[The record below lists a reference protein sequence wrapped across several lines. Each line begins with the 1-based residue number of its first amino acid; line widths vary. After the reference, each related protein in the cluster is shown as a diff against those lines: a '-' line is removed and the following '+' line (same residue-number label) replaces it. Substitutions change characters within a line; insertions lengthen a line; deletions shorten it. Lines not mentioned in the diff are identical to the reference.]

1 MCGNGYFLRTRSR
14 ETIRCKNY
22 LRGCM
27 NTLGLDI
34 STSIT
39 GATILKEGKIIET
52 FFWDTRNKRKFPTFY
67 EKAKFIK
74 ENILTIKKKHGI
86 TNIYIEQSLQSF
98 RSGFS
103 SAQTLSTLARFNG
116 VVSWFCFEI
125 FGMQPEMIAA
135 TSARKQ
141 AGVGIK
147 RGDNA
152 KEKVLQFV
160 IDNFPQIEIQ
170 YTKHGNP
177 KPGTYDLCDSI
188 IIALAGDK
196 VVGETQTT

>member
-1 MCGNGYFLRTRSR
+1 LTTSKK
-14 ETIRCKNY
+14 II
-22 LRGCM
+22 
-27 NTLGLDI
+27 LGLDI

-39 GATILKEGKIIET
+39 GATVIEDGKIVDT
-52 FFWDTRNKRKFPTFY
+52 SFWDTRNKNKFPSLY
-67 EKAKFIK
+67 DKAQLVKANLQNVKK
-74 ENILTIKKKHGI
+74 EYKI
-86 TNIYIEQSLQSF
+86 TEIYIEQSLHSF

-103 SAQTLSTLARFNG
+103 SAQTLSTLSRFNG
-116 VVSWFCFEI
+116 VVSWLCYELFDI
-125 FGMQPEMIAA
+125 QPKMIAA

-160 IDNFPQIEIQ
+160 IDNYPDIEII

-177 KPGTYDLCDSI
+177 KPGMLDMCDSI

-196 VVGETQTT
+196 IARENGNT

>member
-1 MCGNGYFLRTRSR
+1 MQQL
-14 ETIRCKNY
+14 I
-22 LRGCM
+22 
-27 NTLGLDI
+27 GLDI

-39 GATILKEGKIIET
+39 GATVVENGKIIKT
-52 FFWDTRNKRKFPTFY
+52 DFWDTRNKKRFPTIY
-67 EKAKFIK
+67 QKANYIK
-74 ENILTIKKKHGI
+74 DKLKSLASEFNISH
-86 TNIYIEQSLQSF
+86 IYIEQSLHSF

-103 SAQTLSTLARFNG
+103 SAQTLSTLSRFNG
-116 VVSWFCFEI
+116 IISWVCWELFSLE
-125 FGMQPEMIAA
+125 PEMIAA

-160 IDNFPQIEIQ
+160 LDNYPDIKIE

-177 KPGTYDLCDSI
+177 KPGTLDMCDSI

-196 VVGETQTT
+196 LVRENQNT

>member
-1 MCGNGYFLRTRSR
+1 MDTS
-14 ETIRCKNY
+14 KSSV
-22 LRGCM
+22 
-27 NTLGLDI
+27 LGLDI

-39 GATILKEGKIIET
+39 GATIIQDGKVVESCY
-52 FFWDTRNKRKFPTFY
+52 WDTRNKRYFPSIY
-67 EKAKFIK
+67 YKARQIK
-74 ENILTIKKKHGI
+74 EKLEDIKDRHSI
-86 TNIYIEQSLQSF
+86 QSIFIEQSLHSF

-103 SAQTLSTLARFNG
+103 SAQTLSTLSRFNG
-116 VVSWFCFEI
+116 IVSWLCSDI
-125 FGMQPEMIAA
+125 FNIEPRMIAA

-160 IDNFPQIEIQ
+160 IDNYPDISIQ

-177 KPGTYDLCDSI
+177 KPGTLDMCDSI
-188 IIALAGDK
+188 IVALAGDK
-196 VVGETQTT
+196 IVREERNT

>member
-1 MCGNGYFLRTRSR
+1 MSTP
-14 ETIRCKNY
+14 EKTI
-22 LRGCM
+22 
-27 NTLGLDI
+27 LGLDI

-39 GATILKEGKIIET
+39 GIAVIHAGEIRES
-52 FFWDTRNKRKFPTFY
+52 FFWDTRNKNKFPSLY
-67 EKAKFIK
+67 DKAAFLK
-74 ENILTIKKKHGI
+74 ENLIKLRKQYEI
-86 TNIYIEQSLQSF
+86 SDIYIEQSLHSF

-103 SAQTLSTLARFNG
+103 SAQTLSTLSRFNG
-116 VVSWFCFEI
+116 IVSWLCYEI
-125 FGMQPEMIAA
+125 FGTKPKMIAA

-160 IDNFPQIEIQ
+160 VDNYPDIEII

-177 KPGTYDLCDSI
+177 KPGVLDMCDSI

-196 VVGETQTT
+196 IAREEGNT

>member
-1 MCGNGYFLRTRSR
+1 M
-14 ETIRCKNY
+14 I
-22 LRGCM
+22 
-27 NTLGLDI
+27 TLGLDI

-39 GATILKEGKIIET
+39 GATVIQEEKILET
-52 FFWDTRNKRKFPTFY
+52 TFWDTRNKNHFPTIY
-67 EKAKFIK
+67 QKARHVKGKLEEIASK
-74 ENILTIKKKHGI
+74 YKISHV
-86 TNIYIEQSLQSF
+86 YIEQSLHSF

-103 SAQTLSTLARFNG
+103 SAQTLSTLSRFNG
-116 VVSWFCFEI
+116 IISWVCWDLFSIE
-125 FGMQPEMIAA
+125 PEMIAA

-152 KEKVLQFV
+152 KEKVLQFI
-160 IDNFPQIEIQ
+160 IDKYPNIKIQ

-177 KPGTYDLCDSI
+177 KPGTLDMCDSI

-196 VVGETQTT
+196 LVRETKTT